1 MSARTWTVLLVLGL
15 TGCVVRSST
24 YQAEEQR
31 AERLLQQLEQS
42 QETAR
47 EREQRVRD
55 LEKVKETLTLE
66 HGSLSEERIALI
78 NQLEDLRAGNEALR
92 SEVEREREAR
102 QTREVEIAEISGTYR
117 NLVEQLEGELESGK
131 LEIHR
136 LRGRLQVR
144 ALDQI
149 LFGSGSTSIKA
160 EGREVLSKLAR
171 QLKDLARHRIR
182 VEGHTDNLPISTPRY
197 PSNWE
202 LSGERAAVV
211 VRFLVDQ
218 GLDPAKLSAAGFG
231 PYQPIAGNATPKG
244 RARNRRIE
252 IVLMPDATD

>member
-1 MSARTWTVLLVLGL
+1 MSARIWIVLLVLGL
-15 TGCVVRSST
+15 AGCVVRSST
-24 YQAEEQR
+24 YQAEAQR
-31 AERLLQQLEQS
+31 AERLSQQLEQS

-66 HGSLSEERIALI
+66 HGSLSEERIVLI
-78 NQLEDLRAGNEALR
+78 NELEDLRQGNEALR
-92 SEVEREREAR
+92 SEVDRERNTR
-102 QTREVEIAEISGTYR
+102 QTREAEIAEISGTYQ
-117 NLVEQLEGELESGK
+117 NLVEQLEGELESGQ

-136 LRGRLQVR
+136 LRGRLQLR

-160 EGREVLSKLAR
+160 EGRGVLGKVAR
-171 QLKDLARHRIR
+171 QLKDLAGHRIR
-182 VEGHTDNLPISTPRY
+182 VEGHTDSLPISRPRY

-202 LSGERAAVV
+202 LSGARAAVV

-218 GLDPAKLSAAGFG
+218 GLDPATLSAAGWG
-231 PYQPIAGNATPKG
+231 PYQPIADNATPKG

-252 IVLMPDATD
+252 IVLVPDAMD